1 MPPDTLRPPEPA
13 DEALSL
19 SARCRLWMQAFWPAP
34 VAMEP
39 RERWRAV
46 IGAAVGTAVSA
57 AISHLLFAHSAAAIW
72 MLAPLG
78 ASAVLVFAVPL
89 SPLAQPWAVLG
100 GNGVSA
106 VVGVL
111 CARWIDSPV
120 LAASLAVPLAILLM
134 LHLRCLHPP
143 GGAMALS
150 AVLGHWID
158 ASVPWAPLLANA
170 SLMIGA
176 GVLYNTLTGR
186 AYPQPHRP
194 AVVATT
200 DARGRFTKADVDAAL
215 AQYHQ
220 LLDVSRD
227 DLETLLQHA
236 ELAAYR
242 RKLGTLRCEDVMS
255 AQPVS
260 VQFGTPLHEAWTL
273 LQTHRVKAL
282 PVVDR
287 ARRMVGIITVADFMR
302 HAGLADADGLAQR
315 LRALI
320 RPSGKLSTDK
330 PEVVGQIMTRTVR
343 VASAHRPLMELA
355 PLFSE
360 DGHHH
365 IPIID
370 GESRLV
376 GIITQSDLVR
386 ALYRAV
392 RVEEA

>member
-1 MPPDTLRPPEPA
+1 MPTESPPSSNASAGTLSRR
-13 DEALSL
+13 
-19 SARCRLWMQAFWPAP
+19 ARWRMYGQAFWPAP
-34 VAMEP
+34 IAMEA
-39 RERWRAV
+39 RERWRAAL
-46 IGAAVGTAVSA
+46 GAGVGVALA
-57 AISHLLFAHSAAAIW
+57 AFISHGLFAGQAAGIW
-72 MLAPLG
+72 LLAPLG

-106 VVGVL
+106 LVGVL
-111 CARWIDSPV
+111 CARWVDNPV

-134 LHLRCLHPP
+134 LYLRCLHPP

-150 AVLGHWID
+150 AVLGHWAD
-158 ASVPWAPLLANA
+158 AGVPWAPLLANA
-170 SLMIGA
+170 ALLIAA

-194 AVVATT
+194 ATPATE
-200 DARGRFTKADVDAAL
+200 AQSRFTKADMDAAL
-215 AQYHQ
+215 AHYHQ

-227 DLETLLQHA
+227 DLETLLQQA

-242 RKLGTLRCEDVMS
+242 RKLGALRCEDVMS
-255 AQPVS
+255 ASPVS
-260 VQFGTPLHEAWTL
+260 VQFGTPLREAWSL
-273 LQTHRVKAL
+273 LQMHRVKAL

-302 HAGLADADGLAQR
+302 HAGLADADGLGQR
-315 LRALI
+315 LRAFI
-320 RPSGKLSTDK
+320 RASGTLSSDK

-343 VASAHRPLMELA
+343 VASAHRPLMELV

-376 GIITQSDLVR
+376 GIITQSDLMR

-392 RVEEA
+392 RVEA